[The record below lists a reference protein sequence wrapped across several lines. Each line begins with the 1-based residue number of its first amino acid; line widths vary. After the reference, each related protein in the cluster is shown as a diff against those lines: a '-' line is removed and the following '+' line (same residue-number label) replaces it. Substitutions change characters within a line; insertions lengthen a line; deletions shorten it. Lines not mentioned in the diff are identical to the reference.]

1 MKNYLKRFSVSIN
14 GLLYAAFENEQD
26 ARQFI
31 AQRWGSPEIA
41 TIYDHEKQDC
51 IYTEVR
57 I

>member
-1 MKNYLKRFSVSIN
+1 MRNYLKHFSVSIN
-14 GLLYAAFENEQD
+14 GLLYATFENEQE
-26 ARQFI
+26 ARDFI
-31 AQRWGSPEIA
+31 AHRWSGPEIA

>member
-1 MKNYLKRFSVSIN
+1 MRNYLKRFSVSIN
-14 GLLYAAFENEQD
+14 GLLYATFENEQD

-31 AQRWGSPEIA
+31 ARRWGSPEIA